1 MAQQPKKKAGAVLD
15 AQLGR
20 YATDQGLHSSASE
33 SLDVQAQLRA
43 ALAANSVRVMDL
55 FTEWDENRDGVI
67 DKKEFRKAVTSL
79 GVQAPRLHVDALF
92 DSFDTA
98 GSGAI
103 DYKELNKILRRSA
116 KKHAAVAVP
125 GSVQPGVAGKSE
137 LARTVSAADAQ
148 AAARSPSPTEY
159 AGSPPQMK
167 RMQTKESTAA
177 AGERTL
183 VRRRHVTP
191 RCSSRARR
199 VLWLRG
205 RQAAPPPPHHLLRRC
220 RSCRR
225 CSRRTRCA

>member
-148 AAARSPSPTEY
+148 AAVLLLRSC
-159 AGSPPQMK
+159 
-167 RMQTKESTAA
+167 
-177 AGERTL
+177 L
-183 VRRRHVTP
+183 RRRVEP
-191 RCSSRARR
+191 WRD
-199 VLWLRG
+199 LWLDQVG
-205 RQAAPPPPHHLLRRC
+205 LKATTLCWDVHLLHLR
-220 RSCRR
+220 
-225 CSRRTRCA
+225 